1 MAVVD
6 EKFFM
11 IFDNLNEY
19 TEIYNAEL
27 LYWNYF
33 YHQWKTFSTSPF
45 SNALLYVPA
54 EPSVTSV
61 TVTPETATVSAGSSL
76 ALTTT
81 VVTTGFAPQT
91 VTYESNNAGVTITE
105 GGVVQID
112 SDATGTATITVKS
125 TFDETKTDTV
135 AITIS

>member
-1 MAVVD
+1 
-6 EKFFM
+6 M
-11 IFDNLNEY
+11 IYDNLNEFR
-19 TEIYNAEL
+19 EVENGQG

-33 YHQWKTFSTSPF
+33 FHQWKTFSTSPF

-54 EPSVTSV
+54 TPAVTSV
-61 TVTPETATVSAGSSL
+61 TVTPASATVSAGSSL
-76 ALTTT
+76 ALTTE

-91 VTYESNNAGVTITE
+91 VTYTSDNDGVTITE

-112 SDATGTATITVKS
+112 ADATGTATITVKS